1 MGECGQNVPVV
12 KEDNMQRFV
21 IALLGAL
28 AFWAVPVL
36 AASPEVIEGAKKDGE
51 VVWYGGG
58 SGEIDEIHAKNFSK
72 KFPFLQV
79 KKTRIQSQR
88 LLVRFEAESKAGK
101 HIADIVRT
109 TDWYIDIFKQKGLL
123 MKYESPERKA
133 FINELKDRDGYYTA
147 LYKQLHA
154 IAYNTRMVRKQD
166 LPRSY
171 DGLLDPK
178 WKGQLG
184 LEDAA
189 YVWFVNLLKIK
200 GESQG
205 IEFMKKLA
213 RQNVSLRSGT
223 TLLTNLVVAGE
234 IPLVIDIY
242 AYTVD
247 RAKKSGA
254 PIDFHVVEPAI
265 VHTITGGISKNAPH
279 PNAAKLF
286 MDYLLSEEGQRTYLS
301 QSLEPARTGM
311 DPAWVRKGIKLYVNN
326 PEIGVKIGYDLV
338 LRGGRV
344 VDGSGL
350 PSYLADVA
358 IKDGKI
364 VEIGRVRG
372 NGGRTIDVHALV
384 VCPGFI
390 DHHTHMDAQI
400 QWDPY
405 GTPEPE
411 HGITSIVMGND
422 ALALAPVNSGDEHE
436 LVTSFVR
443 FEAMPRHA
451 LEKGIPWGWHSYR
464 DYLDSLEGRL
474 GINVGGLVGHIPLC
488 HFVMGQEAADRPAK
502 PAEIQGMKQLVAQAM
517 EGGAL

>member
-1 MGECGQNVPVV
+1 MLPVSFFLGICV
-12 KEDNMQRFV
+12 
-21 IALLGAL
+21 LLGL
-28 AFWAVPVL
+28 NRLWA
-36 AASPEVIEGAKKDGE
+36 STPETVDAAKKEGE

-58 SGEIDEIHAKNFSK
+58 SGKEDEAVGQGFTRRY
-72 KFPFLQV
+72 PFIQV
-79 KKTRIQSQR
+79 KKFRIQSQTMIA
-88 LLVRFEAESKAGK
+88 RFEGESASGK
-101 HIADIVRT
+101 HVADIVRT

-171 DGLLDPK
+171 DGLLEPK

-189 YVWFVNLLKIK
+189 YVWFVNVLKIR

-286 MDYLLSEEGQRTYLS
+286 MDYLLSEEGQRIYLAE
-301 QSLEPARTGM
+301 SLEPARTGM
-311 DPAWVRKGIKLYVNN
+311 DPPWVPKGIKLHVNN
-326 PEIGVKIGYDLV
+326 PEIGDKIGYYQKL
-338 LRGGRV
+338 
-344 VDGSGL
+344 
-350 PSYLADVA
+350 
-358 IKDGKI
+358 
-364 VEIGRVRG
+364 
-372 NGGRTIDVHALV
+372 
-384 VCPGFI
+384 F
-390 DHHTHMDAQI
+390 
-400 QWDPY
+400 
-405 GTPEPE
+405 
-411 HGITSIVMGND
+411 
-422 ALALAPVNSGDEHE
+422 
-436 LVTSFVR
+436 
-443 FEAMPRHA
+443 
-451 LEKGIPWGWHSYR
+451 
-464 DYLDSLEGRL
+464 
-474 GINVGGLVGHIPLC
+474 
-488 HFVMGQEAADRPAK
+488 
-502 PAEIQGMKQLVAQAM
+502 AEIFGSP
-517 EGGAL
+517 GS

>member
-1 MGECGQNVPVV
+1 MGECVPNVPVV

-21 IALLGAL
+21 ALLGAL
-28 AFWAVPVL
+28 AFWVAPVL
-36 AASPEVIEGAKKDGE
+36 ARAATPEVIEGAKKEGE

-58 SGEIDEIHAKNFSK
+58 SGEINEVHAKNFSK
-72 KFPFLQV
+72 KYPFLQV

-301 QSLEPARTGM
+301 ESLEPARTGM
-311 DPAWVRKGIKLYVNN
+311 DPAWVPKGIKLYVNN
-326 PEIGVKIGYDLV
+326 PEIGDKIGYYQKLFADIF
-338 LRGGRV
+338 
-344 VDGSGL
+344 GSAG
-350 PSYLADVA
+350 S
-358 IKDGKI
+358 
-364 VEIGRVRG
+364 
-372 NGGRTIDVHALV
+372 
-384 VCPGFI
+384 
-390 DHHTHMDAQI
+390 
-400 QWDPY
+400 
-405 GTPEPE
+405 
-411 HGITSIVMGND
+411 
-422 ALALAPVNSGDEHE
+422 
-436 LVTSFVR
+436 
-443 FEAMPRHA
+443 
-451 LEKGIPWGWHSYR
+451 
-464 DYLDSLEGRL
+464 
-474 GINVGGLVGHIPLC
+474 
-488 HFVMGQEAADRPAK
+488 
-502 PAEIQGMKQLVAQAM
+502 
-517 EGGAL
+517 